1 MKVAILGAGGTIAP
15 AIVRDLAESDEV
27 SEMLL
32 LDLDEGRART
42 VATAQGKGK
51 AKPCRADARA
61 GVGQPGSL
69 AYAISRYD
77 VLVNAASYRVN
88 LDAMRAALASECHYV
103 DLGGL
108 YWMTSRQLQL
118 SPEFEQAGL
127 LALLGMGSAPGK
139 TNLMAA
145 RVAAQLGEVDSI
157 HVSASGRD
165 AAPPAGFSLPYAL
178 QTLLDE
184 LTMKPIIT
192 RDGVQTEIE
201 PLTESGVVD
210 FGAPIGDVATI
221 YTLHSELLTFAD
233 SFGCTEASFRLSLS
247 PKLLERLRD
256 LRTASPKRVA
266 KAAAEAKPASAK
278 TTSVHLIEATG
289 PSKRARFRCVT
300 GPHAQWNLGG
310 GVVSTAAPA
319 AAVVRMLARGEV
331 DARGALPP
339 ERALDPQAVF
349 TELESRGARFDLQ
362 IERAS
367 TAGGPASEEVEAA

>member
-15 AIVRDLAESDEV
+15 AIVRDLAESEEV

-32 LDLDEGRART
+32 LDLDEGRARE
-42 VATAQGKGK
+42 VAISQGNGK

-61 GVGQPGSL
+61 AVGQPGSL

-77 VLVNAASYRVN
+77 VLVNSASYRVN

-118 SPEFEQAGL
+118 SHEFERAGL
-127 LALLGMGSAPGK
+127 LAVLGVGSAPGK

-145 RVAAQLGEVDSI
+145 KVAAELGTVDSI
-157 HVSASGRD
+157 HVGAAGRD
-165 AAPPAGFSLPYAL
+165 ASPPAGFSLPYAL

-184 LTMKPIIT
+184 LTMKPVVT
-192 RDGVQTEIE
+192 RDGIQTEIE
-201 PLTESGVVD
+201 PMADAGVVD
-210 FGAPIGDVATI
+210 FGPPIGNGATI

-233 SFGCTEASFRLSLS
+233 SFGCSEASFRLSLS
-247 PKLLERLRD
+247 PKLLERLRA

-266 KAAAEAKPASAK
+266 KAAAQARPASAK

-289 PSKRARFRCVT
+289 PQKRARFRCVT
-300 GPHAQWNLGG
+300 GPHAEWNLGG

-319 AAVVRMLARGEV
+319 AAVVRLLARGEV

-339 ERALDPQAVF
+339 ERALDPRAVF
-349 TELESRGARFDLQ
+349 TELESRGARFELE
-362 IERAS
+362 IERVAR
-367 TAGGPASEEVEAA
+367 APRGEEVEVA

>member
-15 AIVRDLAESDEV
+15 AIVRDLAESEEV

-32 LDLDEGRART
+32 LDLDEGRARE
-42 VATAQGKGK
+42 VAMSQGNGK

-61 GVGQPGSL
+61 AVGQPGSL

-77 VLVNAASYRVN
+77 VLVNSASYRVN

-108 YWMTSRQLQL
+108 YWMTSRQLEL
-118 SPEFEQAGL
+118 SHEFERAGL
-127 LALLGMGSAPGK
+127 LAVLGIGSAPGK

-145 RVAAQLGEVDSI
+145 KVAAELGTVDSI
-157 HVSASGRD
+157 HVGAAGRD
-165 AAPPAGFSLPYAL
+165 ASPPPGFSLPYAL

-184 LTMKPIIT
+184 LTMKPVVT

-201 PLTESGVVD
+201 PMVDAGVVD
-210 FGAPIGDVATI
+210 FGPPIGNGATI

-233 SFGCTEASFRLSLS
+233 SFGCSEASFRLSLS
-247 PKLLERLRD
+247 PKLLERLRA

-266 KAAAEAKPASAK
+266 KAAAQARPASAK

-289 PSKRARFRCVT
+289 AQKRARFRCVT
-300 GPHAQWNLGG
+300 GPHAEWNLGG

-319 AAVVRMLARGEV
+319 AAVVRLLARGEV
-331 DARGALPP
+331 DARGAQPP
-339 ERALDPQAVF
+339 ERALDPRAVF

-362 IERAS
+362 IER
-367 TAGGPASEEVEAA
+367 TAGAPRGEEVEVA